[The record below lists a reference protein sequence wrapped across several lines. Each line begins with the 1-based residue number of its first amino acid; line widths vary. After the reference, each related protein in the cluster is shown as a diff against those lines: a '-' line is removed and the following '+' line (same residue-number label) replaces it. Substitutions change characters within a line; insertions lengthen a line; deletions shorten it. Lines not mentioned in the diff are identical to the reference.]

1 MMIVA
6 LVDRLINSKVFNQLQ
21 PFIQLYQVCW
31 DSVESRPVDRGPL
44 IILPDAECGR
54 TRGVG
59 WGVALMHAAL
69 DRQ

>member
-31 DSVESRPVDRGPL
+31 DLVESRPVDRGPWTVDL
-44 IILPDAECGR
+44 LSYFPMR
-54 TRGVG
+54 N
-59 WGVALMHAAL
+59 AAAPAG
-69 DRQ
+69 